1 MANTVQFRSR
11 SQIIY
16 ITNSPPRGASED
28 LLRGTVSASD
38 VENLRQLL
46 ADRKELPDGDL
57 PDATVL
63 EMVAQRLADGRWSQV
78 LLGSPELRGGS
89 AAAKTAETADPAAN
103 GASSKKGSS
112 AGQDSSSDKKTWVEI
127 ELIDHDCR
135 PLRGVRVEVTLP
147 DGKVT
152 PGTLSEEGVFRVNN
166 IDIGSS
172 KVTFPDLDG
181 REWAR
186 SGKIAEG
193 KSIAGFSGVPKLGMG
208 AYTVKQG
215 DYIASLAYD
224 AGFLSW
230 KTVWEDGKN
239 SSLRE
244 KRNPNVLFPNDVVQI
259 PARQK
264 KVDDAPPTERTTFQT
279 IGDPVTVK
287 LVVLSWD
294 GTPISSTDVQFK
306 LGAAESMKTAEDG
319 SAKKNV
325 DPTGTKDGNVL
336 IKGFSLPLK
345 LGHLDPVE
353 EFSGQVWRLNNL
365 GYRAGSPASKEDEAF
380 RSAVEEFQCD
390 NSIAVS
396 GNCDGATQDKLRTVH
411 GS

>member
-1 MANTVQFRSR
+1 MTIHIRLGGKT
-11 SQIIY
+11 IY
-16 ITNSPPRGASED
+16 ITNSPPRGTGGD
-28 LLRGTVSASD
+28 LRKQNVAAPE
-38 VENLRQLL
+38 VNKLRQLL
-46 ADRKELPDGDL
+46 GAEIGRAAGDL
-57 PDATVL
+57 PDVKVL
-63 EMVAQRLADGRWSQV
+63 EMVSQRVADGRWSQV
-78 LLGSPELRGGS
+78 LLGSPELLGGS
-89 AAAKTAETADPAAN
+89 AGAKTAETTDAAAN
-103 GASSKKGSS
+103 AASNKKGSS
-112 AGQDSSSDKKTWVEI
+112 SGLDSSSDKKTWVEI
-127 ELIDHDCR
+127 ELLDQDCR

-152 PGTLSEEGVFRVNN
+152 PGTLSDEGVFRVNN

-181 REWAR
+181 REWSR

-193 KSIAGFSGVPKLGMG
+193 KSVPGFTGVPKLGMG

-215 DYIASLAYD
+215 DYIASLSYD

-239 SSLRE
+239 ASLRE

-264 KVDDAPPTERTTFQT
+264 KVEDAPPTERTTFQT
-279 IGDPVTVK
+279 VGEPVTVK

-294 GTPISSTDVQFK
+294 GTPLSSTDVQFK
-306 LGAAESMKTAEDG
+306 LGASETMKTAEDG
-319 SAKKNV
+319 SAKKNI
-325 DPTGTKDGNVL
+325 DPTGAKEGDLLV
-336 IKGFSLPLK
+336 KGFSLPLK
-345 LGHLDPVE
+345 LGHLDPAE

-365 GYRAGSPASKEDEAF
+365 GYRAGSPPSKDDDAF

-396 GNCDGATQDKLRTVH
+396 GLCDGATQDKLRSVH

>member
-1 MANTVQFRSR
+1 MTIQLRLGGKT
-11 SQIIY
+11 IC
-16 ITNSPPRGASED
+16 ITNSPPRGAGGD
-28 LLRGTVSASD
+28 LRKQSVAASD
-38 VENLRQLL
+38 VNKLRQLL
-46 ADRKELPDGDL
+46 ASEIGRTAGDL
-57 PDATVL
+57 SDAKVL
-63 EMVAQRLADGRWSQV
+63 EMVSRRVADGRWTQV
-78 LLGSPELRGGS
+78 LLGSPELLGGS
-89 AAAKTAETADPAAN
+89 AGAKTAETTADQAN
-103 GASSKKGSS
+103 AASSKKGSS
-112 AGQDSSSDKKTWVEI
+112 SGLDSASDKKTWVEI
-127 ELIDHDCR
+127 ELIDQDCR

-152 PGTLSEEGVFRVNN
+152 PGTLSDEGVFRVNN
-166 IDIGSS
+166 IDIGNS
-172 KVTFPDLDG
+172 KVTFPDLDA
-181 REWAR
+181 REWGR

-193 KSIAGFSGVPKLGMG
+193 KGVVGFSGVPKLPMG

-239 SSLRE
+239 ASLRDQ
-244 KRNPNVLFPNDVVQI
+244 RNPNVLFPGDVVQI

-264 KVDDAPPTERTTFQT
+264 RVEDAPPTERTTFQT

-294 GTPISSTDVQFK
+294 GTPLSSTDVQFK
-306 LGAAESMKTAEDG
+306 PGTAETMKTAEDG

-325 DPTGTKDGNVL
+325 DPTGTKEGHL
-336 IKGFSLPLK
+336 LLKGFSLSLK
-345 LGHLDPVE
+345 LGHLDPAE

-365 GYRAGSPASKEDEAF
+365 GYRAGSPPTKDDDAF

-396 GNCDGATQDKLRTVH
+396 GLCDGATQDKLRTVH

>member
-1 MANTVQFRSR
+1 MTIQFRLGGKT
-11 SQIIY
+11 IY
-16 ITNSPPRGASED
+16 ITNSPPRGTGGDLRTQNLPASE
-28 LLRGTVSASD
+28 V
-38 VENLRQLL
+38 NKLRQLL
-46 ADRKELPDGDL
+46 AAEIGKAAADL
-57 PDATVL
+57 SDDKVV
-63 EMVAQRLADGRWSQV
+63 EMVSQRVAEDRWSQA
-78 LLGSPELRGGS
+78 LLGSAELLGGS
-89 AAAKTAETADPAAN
+89 AGARTAETADQASA
-103 GASSKKGSS
+103 ASSKKGSAS
-112 AGQDSSSDKKTWVEI
+112 GKEASSDKKTWVEI
-127 ELIDHDCR
+127 ELIDQECR
-135 PLRGVRVEVTLP
+135 PVRGVKVEVTLP

-152 PGTLSEEGVFRVNN
+152 PGTLSDEGVFRVNN
-166 IDIGSS
+166 IDIASS

-193 KSIAGFSGVPKLGMG
+193 KSVAGISGVPKLPMG

-215 DYIASLAYD
+215 DYIASLSYS

-230 KTVWEDGKN
+230 KTVWDDGKN
-239 SSLRE
+239 SGLRD
-244 KRNPNVLFPNDVVQI
+244 KRNPNVLFPGDVVQI

-264 KVDDAPPTERTTFQT
+264 KVEDAPPTERTTFQI

-294 GTPISSTDVQFK
+294 GTPIASTDVQFK
-306 LGAAESMKTAEDG
+306 LGAAETMKTAEDG

-325 DPTGTKDGNVL
+325 DPTSDKEGVL
-336 IKGFSLPLK
+336 LLKGFSLPLK

-353 EFSGQVWRLNNL
+353 EFSGQIWRLNNL
-365 GYRAGSPASKEDEAF
+365 GYRAGSPPTKEDDAF

-390 NSIAVS
+390 NSVAVS